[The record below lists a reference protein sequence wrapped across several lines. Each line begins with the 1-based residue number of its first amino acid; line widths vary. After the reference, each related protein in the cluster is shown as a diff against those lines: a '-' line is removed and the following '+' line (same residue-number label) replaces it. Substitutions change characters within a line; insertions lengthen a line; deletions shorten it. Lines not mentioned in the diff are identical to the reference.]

1 MSYRAAHKVKNN
13 LNLTFKERR
22 EFCKNVE
29 MLGIDLG
36 STRVKFS
43 ALTFTPS
50 NLMDSYRFWYYIWV
64 HVYLNSAKTVRDVGK
79 KVSDSDSTINFE

>member
-1 MSYRAAHKVKNN
+1 MKND

-36 STRVKFS
+36 STRIKFR
-43 ALTFTPS
+43 ALTFTPPK
-50 NLMDSYRFWYYIWV
+50 LVTSYGFLYYMWV
-64 HVYLNSAKTVRDVGK
+64 YIYLNSAKTVRDGRK
-79 KVSDSDSTINFE
+79 KVSDSDSTINFG